1 MRSLNRVILLGTLG
15 PKGAIITFTPSGAP
29 YASFEIHL
37 TEPGANGKE
46 FTTRID
52 CQCFRKKAEAALE
65 IAPGTA
71 VLFEG
76 ALKKRKVGEV
86 WQVYV
91 SGFELVPM
99 VSNPTP
105 AASSDDS
112 DLPF

>member
-15 PKGAIITFTPSGAP
+15 PKGAILTFTQSGAP
-29 YASFEIHL
+29 YASFEIYL
-37 TEPGANGKE
+37 AELGANGKE

-52 CQCFRKKAEAALE
+52 CQCFGKKAEAALE

-76 ALKKRKVGEV
+76 SLKKRKREER
-86 WQVYV
+86 WEVYV
-91 SGFELVPM
+91 SGFALVPM
-99 VSNPTP
+99 ASSPTP
-105 AASSDDS
+105 HPPSDE